1 MAVNTTLIPGLTFNL
16 MIEEVNERA
25 PCGGLLCYV
34 ASVYAVEK
42 TTSVRRLIGKS
53 RLPGAADE
61 MKREIQRDGI
71 QAFRRFSRT

>member
-1 MAVNTTLIPGLTFNL
+1 MTVKTTLIPGLTFNL

-34 ASVYAVEK
+34 ASIYAVEK
-42 TTSVRRLIGKS
+42 ATSVRRLVGKS

>member
-1 MAVNTTLIPGLTFNL
+1 MAVKTTLIPSLTFNL
-16 MIEEVNERA
+16 LIEEVNERA

-34 ASVYAVEK
+34 ASIYAVEK
-42 TTSVRRLIGKS
+42 ATSVRRLVGKS